1 MNFKRVRNF
10 KCDIRNCMRPL
21 LAALLIA
28 RFCMATHS
36 AEPLYDVLI
45 RHGTIVDGSG
55 GRPFAAD
62 VALSGDRI
70 AAMGDLAQAKGK
82 TEIDARG
89 LAVAPGFINVLSWAT
104 ESLIADGRAQ
114 SDIRQGVTLEIMGEG
129 ESMGPLNSTM
139 KANAKKMQG
148 DIRYEIAWTT
158 LGEYLDYLVA
168 RGVSPNVASFVGAAT
183 VRVHEIGYADRAPT
197 GPELDRMRLLVKQAM
212 EEGALGLASALIYA
226 PGFYAKTDELIAL
239 AKVASQYGGI
249 YISHIRSEGSRL
261 LESADE
267 LLRIARAANI
277 PAEIYHIKAA
287 GQSNWNKLDELV
299 RKLETARRSGL
310 KITANMYTY
319 TAAATGLDAAMPPWV
334 QEGGYDAWAERLKQP
349 AIRARVQEEMSRPA
363 QDWENFYWGTG
374 SPEKI
379 LLVGFKNER
388 LKRFTGKT
396 LAEVAKIRGTS
407 PQETAMDLVIEDG
420 SRVSTVYFLM
430 SEENVQ
436 KLLRLDWIS
445 FGSDEGAPAPEGVF
459 LRANPHPRA
468 YGNFAR
474 LLGKYVRD
482 EKLIS
487 LSEAVRRLSA
497 LPAQTLKLE
506 KRGEL
511 KPGFYADL
519 VVFDPERISDH
530 ATFDRPHQYAT
541 GVRDVL
547 VNGIP
552 VLRNGEHTGAKPG
565 RVVRGPGY
573 KRQ

>member
-1 MNFKRVRNF
+1 
-10 KCDIRNCMRPL
+10 MRPL